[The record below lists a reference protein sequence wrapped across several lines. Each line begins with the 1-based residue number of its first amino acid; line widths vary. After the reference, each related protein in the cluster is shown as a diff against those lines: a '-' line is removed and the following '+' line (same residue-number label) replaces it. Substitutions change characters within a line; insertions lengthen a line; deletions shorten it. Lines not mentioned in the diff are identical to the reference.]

1 MWGLKLKYVYFNVFL
16 FFFMIYV
23 ELWIIFGD
31 LKGFGLVVLIY
42 LNIFRFYLSFKVYFG
57 FICFK
62 WIFVNYYLIC

>member
-42 LNIFRFYLSFKVYFG
+42 LNIFRFYLSFWVYFG

>member
-42 LNIFRFYLSFKVYFG
+42 LNIFRFYLSF
-57 FICFK
+57 
-62 WIFVNYYLIC
+62 